1 MNLAALSAESP
12 MVACDV
18 VRGVTRMFHHLGLAA
33 LAEVPLRNGRRADVY
48 AIDAKGEIVICE
60 VKVSLADLRGDMKWP
75 DYLDF
80 CDRFFWA
87 VPPHI
92 PAAILDEPAFRPEIS
107 GVIVADRFDAA
118 ILGTKQIGLAR
129 FEIINH
135 EACVRDGVVCFG
147 QYALQG
153 ASFSDF
159 SRTIFQRPI
168 QRSMVAFEQL
178 CRFAHGGALADK
190 ALAQGNLR
198 AER

>member
-1 MNLAALSAESP
+1 MRSAALSAESP

-18 VRGVTRMFHHLGLAA
+18 VRGVCRMFHHLGLAA

-92 PAAILDEPAFRPEIS
+92 PATILDEPAFRPELS

-118 ILGTKQIGLAR
+118 ILRMAPTSPLPAARRRTEILRFGRLA
-129 FEIINH
+129 
-135 EACVRDGVVCFG
+135 
-147 QYALQG
+147 
-153 ASFSDF
+153 AS
-159 SRTIFQRPI
+159 RL
-168 QRSMVAFEQL
+168 QRSEDPFFGEL
-178 CRFAHGGALADK
+178 S
-190 ALAQGNLR
+190 
-198 AER
+198 

>member
-1 MNLAALSAESP
+1 MSPAALSTESP

-33 LAEVPLRNGRRADVY
+33 LAEVPLRNSRRADVY

-118 ILGTKQIGLAR
+118 ILRMAPTNPLPAARRRTEILRFGRLA
-129 FEIINH
+129 
-135 EACVRDGVVCFG
+135 
-147 QYALQG
+147 
-153 ASFSDF
+153 AS
-159 SRTIFQRPI
+159 RFQR
-168 QRSMVAFEQL
+168 
-178 CRFAHGGALADK
+178 
-190 ALAQGNLR
+190 
-198 AER
+198 AEDPFFGELS